1 MGTDLIFMVI
11 LKAVATWLHQRSGNI
26 DGSLVRQLCV
36 GSVTG
41 AIAGLIVIVILHWIA
56 GSFVNTVIIQFL
68 MVVLITISIPL
79 RLN

>member
-1 MGTDLIFMVI
+1 MGTDLIFVVI
-11 LKAVATWLHQRSGNI
+11 LKHVATWLHQRSGNI

-56 GSFVNTVIIQFL
+56 GSFVKIVIMQFL
-68 MVVLITISIPL
+68 VVVSITIAIPL